1 MGTVYL
7 ELEMQLAAVKVNQD
21 VEVVV
26 MLGHWVT
33 VVKPLKLDRSMSLI
47 MFH

>member
-21 VEVVV
+21 MEVVV

-33 VVKPLKLDRSMSLI
+33 VVKPLKLDTELEMT
-47 MFH
+47 